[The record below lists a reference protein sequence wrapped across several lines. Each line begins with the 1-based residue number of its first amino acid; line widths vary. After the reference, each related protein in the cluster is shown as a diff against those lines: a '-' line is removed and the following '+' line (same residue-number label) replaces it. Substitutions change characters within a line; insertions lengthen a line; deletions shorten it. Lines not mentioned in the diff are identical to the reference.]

1 MVLKPD
7 LATSNIFIKQQ
18 CYVCCDFCCPVG
30 YILYMKRHKNKNL
43 IQRVKVTFA
52 KNWQDRNVLSA
63 SKWLYILHHSY
74 VWQSFGRLYA
84 KKSFTTLFVTTPAP
98 RHWMNKLSHSAIY
111 WIYTLSK
118 AEITGKAFEWNKVS
132 IRYTVRFYS
141 GFSAGIRQVSIF
153 TCSVSNVGSLQI
165 LIVCVIM

>member
-1 MVLKPD
+1 MFVAISAAL
-7 LATSNIFIKQQ
+7 LATSFIWK
-18 CYVCCDFCCPVG
+18 DFFF
-30 YILYMKRHKNKNL
+30 L

-52 KNWQDRNVLSA
+52 KNWQDKNVISA
-63 SKWLYILHHSY
+63 SKWLYSLHQRY

-84 KKSFTTLFVTTPAP
+84 NKSFTTLFVTTPAP
-98 RHWMNKLSHSAIY
+98 KHWGVFGSTPHKLSHSSIY